1 MSVQCQDYNQVCVL
15 TISGDLAG
23 EDVAAARAAVE
34 EAIEKRQIIDIVVDL
49 EKVGFIDSE
58 GLEALLW
65 MKRRCEE
72 MFGQVKLARLDE
84 NCRKILQI
92 TRLEHRL
99 ECHDQLESALK
110 TMR

>member
-110 TMR
+110 TIR